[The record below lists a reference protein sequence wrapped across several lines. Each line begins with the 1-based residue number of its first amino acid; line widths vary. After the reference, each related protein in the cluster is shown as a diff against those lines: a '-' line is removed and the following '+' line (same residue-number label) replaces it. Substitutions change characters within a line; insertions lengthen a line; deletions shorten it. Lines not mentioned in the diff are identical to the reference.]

1 MATKFTFTRLSYVW
15 SIIIT
20 QDDNFFQLILE
31 DLSKIKL
38 LKNYGIVEIY
48 ISLPGTELV
57 SLQFRVSENLEEVES
72 MFKALG
78 IRID

>member
-1 MATKFTFTRLSYVW
+1 MATRFTFTRLSYVW
-15 SIIIT
+15 SVIIT

-38 LKNYGIVEIY
+38 LKNYGVVEIY

>member
-1 MATKFTFTRLSYVW
+1 MTTKFTFTRLSFVW

-20 QDDNFFQLILE
+20 CDDNFFQLILE

-48 ISLPGTELV
+48 VSLPGTELV
-57 SLQFRVSENLEEVES
+57 SLQFRVSENLDEVET

-78 IRID
+78 IKIE